1 MNYLADTHILLWAIT
16 NSTKL
21 SKDARSII
29 ENEQNEIFYS
39 FANIW
44 EIAIKHALGK
54 PDMPIS
60 SKEFD
65 KLCLQSGY
73 IPLEMDPRHAFA
85 TELQKYDRDNAPSVH
100 RDPFDRLLLAQAKT
114 EGMKFLTHD
123 SLIPYY
129 HEDCV
134 VSV

>member
-44 EIAIKHALGK
+44 EIAIKHALGT

-85 TELQKYDRDNAPSVH
+85 TEL
-100 RDPFDRLLLAQAKT
+100 
-114 EGMKFLTHD
+114 
-123 SLIPYY
+123 
-129 HEDCV
+129 
-134 VSV
+134 